1 VHYPIRTGRFRW
13 RLTVAFI
20 LLAVAS
26 AGVLALTAFV
36 LVREERERLFEE
48 RVRREARLSVSLA
61 EEALSSPAEV
71 TDIRRLLSRFERR
84 GDFKTVVVFEGKVF
98 RSHSHVG
105 LEQVPSRLRAPRDR
119 EQLVTASTEIRRPH
133 LVVRS
138 SLQAPPV
145 DMYFFFSQESLY
157 GGLGRLLRVLLRV
170 WVGVVVLAAGAGT
183 ILARRTLQ
191 PVARASAAARSL
203 AEGLLDTRLPVDRQD
218 EFGAWAVSFNEMAQ
232 ALQERLDALKEAHER
247 EKRFTSDVSHELRT
261 PLTALVSAASL
272 VRENLEDM
280 SPRTRWAAER
290 MVAEVPRLR
299 RLVEELIE
307 ISRLDAGRE
316 ALRSEPLDLFSVV
329 ARLTASRGWAS
340 AVRLEG
346 RRTPVHTDRRRVE
359 RIVGNL
365 IDNAVAHGRREVRV
379 SVGQENGWATVE
391 VQDDGPGIPTEH
403 LGHIFD
409 RFYKIDPARS
419 GGSGLGLSIAAEN
432 AKLLGGTIDA
442 ESEPGSGACF
452 TFSFPATTLLPDGED
467 AVA

>member
-1 VHYPIRTGRFRW
+1 MHYPIRTGRFRW

-20 LLAVAS
+20 LVAAVA

-71 TDIRRLLSRFERR
+71 ADVRRLLSRLNRR
-84 GDFKTVVVFEGKVF
+84 GDFKTVVVEG
-98 RSHSHVG
+98 RALASHSHVG
-105 LEQVPSRLRAPRDR
+105 LEQVPSRLRAQTDA
-119 EQLVTASTEIRRPH
+119 EQITTASTEIRNKPH
-133 LVVRS
+133 LVVKS
-138 SLQAPPV
+138 SLQDPAV
-145 DMYFFFSQESLY
+145 DMYFFFSQQFLV
-157 GGLGRLLRVLLRV
+157 GGLGRLLRILLRV
-170 WVGVVVLAAGAGT
+170 WVGIVVFGAGAGT

-191 PVARASAAARSL
+191 PVATASAAARSL

-232 ALQERLDALKEAHER
+232 ALQQRLDALEEAHER

-290 MVAEVPRLR
+290 MVAEVARLR
-299 RLVEELIE
+299 HLVEELIE
-307 ISRLDAGRE
+307 ISRLDAGTE
-316 ALRSEPLDLFSVV
+316 ALRPEPLELFSVI
-329 ARLTASRGWAS
+329 ARVTASRGWAS
-340 AVRLEG
+340 AVRQEG
-346 RRTPVHTDRRRVE
+346 EPTPVHTDRRRLE

-365 IDNAVAHGRREVRV
+365 IENAVTHGKEEIRVCVGQRSGWASVEVR
-379 SVGQENGWATVE
+379 
-391 VQDDGPGIPTEH
+391 DDGPGIPSEH

-409 RFYKIDPARS
+409 RFYKVDPART

-432 AKLLGGTIDA
+432 ARLLGGTIDV

-452 TFSFPATTLLPDGED
+452 TFSLPATTLLPHGED